1 MPILWQPCEQRT
13 SAPAVLTSSCFREQG
28 AHAVAYALTCNRVSR
43 PHAAPPARA
52 RACARNLHKWQ
63 PTSTNGAAKDGG
75 RPRRRRQC
83 ACLSLQLSTSWVHRG
98 APMTQEVLC
107 GEPRGVWPESVVL
120 IRFVVRELEA
130 AVLAVFVVLCV
141 VLCVSCAGRL
151 CGATCTICTQVYA
164 DTCCERQVL
173 SQVRLSSC
181 GISDDCVG
189 SMLELAGSVGNLV
202 ELDLGNNGSCQRSTL
217 LLNPHRR

>member
-1 MPILWQPCEQRT
+1 MAANFHKWRRQRRRQT
-13 SAPAVLTSSCFREQG
+13 AAAPAVRLS
-28 AHAVAYALTCNRVSR
+28 
-43 PHAAPPARA
+43 
-52 RACARNLHKWQ
+52 
-63 PTSTNGAAKDGG
+63 
-75 RPRRRRQC
+75 
-83 ACLSLQLSTSWVHRG
+83 LSLQLSTSWVHRG

-141 VLCVSCAGRL
+141 VLCVSCAGRM

-202 ELDLGNNGSCQRSTL
+202 ELDLGNNGSCQRSTF